1 MHHAHGVDVVQRER
15 DLRGPVQDLALREVP
30 SGVRFPR
37 ALDVREQ
44 VTLLGVRGH
53 DAQAIAAA
61 EAAASVSA
69 LTVSIAFDVVDV
81 VVVVVIGGGQET
93 LLVRDDVRVLN
104 LRQKL
109 RLRER
114 LTARGDVVY
123 GDALRDVMPVF
134 LLMRHDVARA
144 VVAVADD
151 VAEVV
156 LLHRDSERWLS
167 CVRMLK
173 RAGA

>member
-1 MHHAHGVDVVQRER
+1 VDVVQRER

-69 LTVSIAFDVVDV
+69 LTVSIAFDVNVVV

-114 LTARGDVVY
+114 LTACGDVVY

-151 VAEVV
+151 VAERV
-156 LLHRDSERWLS
+156 LLHRDSVRW
-167 CVRMLK
+167 RN
-173 RAGA
+173 RAYGC